1 MWIPHVTRPC
11 AFVFLRSG
19 SRILVSEMNDEA
31 EGTFHRPP
39 GGGIEFGEHSREAA
53 ARELHEEFDLVIP
66 AEELRLLGVIENG
79 FEFRGAPYHEIC
91 FIYEV
96 DVDEIV
102 LEHLDGVTAEGLA
115 PSDAETAKVF
125 ELSDLL
131 ALEPLYPEGVRRLL
145 SPSSDPES
153 PEKRGHA
160 VR

>member
-1 MWIPHVTRPC
+1 MGIPHVTRPC

-19 SRILVSEMNDEA
+19 SRILISEMVDEA

-53 ARELHEEFDLVIP
+53 ARELQEEFDLVVP
-66 AEELRLLGVIENG
+66 AEELRLLGVIENS

-96 DVDEIV
+96 DVDGIV
-102 LEHLDGVTAEGLA
+102 LERLDGVTAEGLA

-125 ELSDLL
+125 EFSDLF
-131 ALEPLYPEGVRRLL
+131 ALDPLYPEGVRGLL
-145 SPSSDPES
+145 APVVRSSD
-153 PEKRGHA
+153 R
-160 VR
+160 